1 MSRNSNYSRG
11 LRALRQVSLRSSFYV
26 VLATQRLTALF
37 FALVCATF
45 LVSQCSMCKDAKN
58 PNQHQGG
65 AHGGCMQSHTDL
77 RKSPFVMAPFLKGIF
92 GKAALTTA
100 ALSGFVL
107 FAGVPSAKADDC
119 RHRIAHAEHE
129 LGEAIE
135 DHGYYSRQ
143 ADHWRHERH
152 EAYEACGERGYYR
165 GDQNSYYRDR
175 NGYYRDERGNYLYF
189 RYDHNRD
196 RDYRDYDRDRRRN
209 RDWDRDRD

>member
-1 MSRNSNYSRG
+1 
-11 LRALRQVSLRSSFYV
+11 
-26 VLATQRLTALF
+26 
-37 FALVCATF
+37 
-45 LVSQCSMCKDAKN
+45 
-58 PNQHQGG
+58 
-65 AHGGCMQSHTDL
+65 MQLHTDL
-77 RKSPFVMAPFLKGIF
+77 RKSPFFRGKF
-92 GKAALTTA
+92 GKAALATA

-107 FAGVPSAKADDC
+107 FAGVPSAKADNC
-119 RHRIAHAEHE
+119 QRRVAHAQHE

-152 EAYEACGERGYYR
+152 EAYEACDQRGYYR
-165 GDQNSYYRDR
+165 DESGYRNQNGYYRDR

-189 RYDHNRD
+189 RYDGNRD